1 MCGYHVEGP
10 YPCMKHYYPCIV
22 IIHRYPVEAADDIQY
37 FSRGNIIMV
46 LVVDR
51 RTTNVLTTKELPHIL
66 FHIATMK
73 IYPCTGQKFTVHQ
86 KYFAPKNSSLTVQ
99 LMLYIIYICMYVH
112 ICKSIHTLLIA

>member
-1 MCGYHVEGP
+1 MGLALLEHCLRLNVQVQCLHLQMCGYHVEGP

-22 IIHRYPVEAADDIQY
+22 IIHRYPVEVADNIQY

-51 RTTNVLTTKELPHIL
+51 RTTNVLTTKELPHI

-73 IYPCTGQKFTVHQ
+73 VYPCTGQIFTVHE
-86 KYFAPKNSSLTVQ
+86 KYFAPKKQ
-99 LMLYIIYICMYVH
+99 
-112 ICKSIHTLLIA
+112 